1 MNLSSQKA
9 FLKYNCHENIDIFV
23 KLFLNTNILIMKKNL
38 IWVAAILSL
47 SLQAQVGINIS
58 QPAATLDITAKNE
71 TGNSNNVDG
80 ILIPRIDRQRA
91 QRMINVPVSTLIYV
105 NSISTGTAGG
115 IAVNIDTT
123 GYYYFNGIAWVK
135 LQTEVQDSNVYNT
148 NGLLT
153 GNRIVNQGAN
163 TIAFTS
169 SASVG
174 SHHFSI
180 DGTTFSVNAASN
192 SVGIGSSTP
201 QKNLHINGSLQ
212 VTNELNVGG
221 TASTEGSPG
230 SAGQFLKSSGAGVP
244 PVWENFAGSDSSST
258 GTIII
263 IDGRFMVAQEIVVQL
278 TADFTTTQN
287 GVAVRIGNLN
297 SEIVDNEDLYNGSPL
312 SNSFMVSET
321 GVYQVQIN
329 AEINTENNGTGP
341 VIGIWDDTIN
351 EWVAR
356 ISDEY
361 TAHTTGLQTYNFATS
376 IPMDSSHMY
385 SFRVA
390 SSASF
395 LTIRRYNGNVGG
407 RGPKTQ
413 MSLRRLR

>member
-1 MNLSSQKA
+1 
-9 FLKYNCHENIDIFV
+9 
-23 KLFLNTNILIMKKNL
+23 MKKNL
-38 IWVAAILSL
+38 LWIATILSL
-47 SLQAQVGINIS
+47 SLPAQIGINIS
-58 QPAATLDITAKNE
+58 EPAATLDINAKNE

-80 ILIPRIDRQRA
+80 LLIPRVDRQRA
-91 QRMINVPVSTLIYV
+91 QSMVDVPVSTLIYV
-105 NSISTGTAGG
+105 NSISTGAAAG
-115 IAVNIDTT
+115 IAVNIDAL
-123 GYYYFNGIAWVK
+123 GYYYFNGIAWIK
-135 LQTEVQDSNVYNT
+135 LQTEVQDSNIYNT

-169 SASVG
+169 SSSAG

-180 DGTTFSVNAASN
+180 DGTTFSVNAAKN

-201 QKNLHINGSLQ
+201 QKNLHVNGSLQ
-212 VTNELNVGG
+212 LTNELNVGG
-221 TASTEGSPG
+221 SASTEGSAG
-230 SAGQFLKSSGAGVP
+230 SAGQFLKSNGAGVP

-278 TADFTTTQN
+278 TSDFTTTQN
-287 GVAVRIGNLN
+287 GVAARIGNLN
-297 SEIVDNEDLYNGSPL
+297 NEIVDNANLYNGTPL
-312 SNSFMVSET
+312 GNSFMVSEN
-321 GVYQVQIN
+321 GVYQIEIS

-361 TAHTTGLQTYNFATS
+361 TAHTTGLQTYSLATS

-390 SSASF
+390 SSAPV
-395 LTIRRYNGNVGG
+395 LTIRRYNGNIGG
-407 RGPKTQ
+407 RGPSTQ